1 MWKKRGDN
9 GAGGSVREKCTCVQQ
24 LEKVSVF
31 LFLKRRKRFQ
41 KVVQFQTDLAKSNL
55 QKNKEQRSHSADA
68 RIRELGT
75 ELPNSTAQGDSDV
88 ISFVIYVNQF
98 SKPSCR

>member
-1 MWKKRGDN
+1 MCATTRK
-9 GAGGSVREKCTCVQQ
+9 SQC
-24 LEKVSVF
+24 F

-75 ELPNSTAQGDSDV
+75 ELPNSTA
-88 ISFVIYVNQF
+88 
-98 SKPSCR
+98 